1 MEPNGSP
8 ARSRLRIVLLT
19 GLGILVLLSGVLV
32 ASQGVF
38 GRFWQRAAEPVAIKN
53 RQNLELSAPDG
64 LLEAERLSQLP
75 KDLLSAPFLADL
87 LSDDFVFYYQ
97 HNAEKLA
104 VIGTLRRLAFEH
116 NLTLPEQLI
125 SQLLDTP
132 AQVALWKGDEGKLSY
147 SLARLELGLAAP
159 LGKVL
164 ANFISAASEIAQ
176 TDKQLKFAG
185 EISLNKNK
193 VPFFS
198 LDYLSGRSLLFAFQ
212 GEHLIV
218 ASHQELLQDEPGH
231 FRPEAQTIIEQ
242 LFANQQPF
250 KTHFNLSDTQP
261 KAQARI
267 SLDAHFFTLGY
278 QDYLPALEGVRFE
291 LSEGKWQ
298 SFIGLAK
305 GDHKARFAA
314 DLWAKAPADASLCA
328 LMPVN
333 PAALNSII
341 SEQQQNPKI
350 TQAFTGRS
358 FVCWFANA
366 PLAKPLIGAELTSDG
381 ASAEFDAEIT
391 ALFDKTIR
399 NNKVPKTTDEAGNTI
414 SPGGYAP
421 SNIQVTD
428 VEGGKQWQKSD
439 GKGKPIATL
448 LRQHNFM
455 LFSLHAPLLQH
466 GADTLAKRY
475 PALGDKLPNKEAMAL
490 FLAPQGL
497 ATLLQTEIRQ
507 MAADNDLGPLLPK
520 LTALG
525 KKPALVAQFDAGKQA
540 DSAMSWYP
548 LQWNSL

>member
-1 MEPNGSP
+1 MESTGSP
-8 ARSRLRIVLLT
+8 ARSRLRVMLYI

-116 NLTLPEQLI
+116 NLTIPEQII

-132 AQVALWKGDEGKLSY
+132 AQVALWKGSDGKLTY

-164 ANFISAASEIAQ
+164 ANFISAVSEIAQ

-185 EISLNKNK
+185 ELSLNKNK

-198 LDYLSGRSLLFAFQ
+198 LNYLSGRSLMFAFQ
-212 GEHLIV
+212 GEYLVV
-218 ASHQELLQDEPGH
+218 ASHQDLLQDEPGH
-231 FRPEAQTIIEQ
+231 FRPQAQTIIEQ
-242 LFANQQPF
+242 LFAKQQPF

-305 GDHKARFAA
+305 GDHEARFAA

-333 PAALNSII
+333 PAALETII
-341 SEQQQNPKI
+341 SRQQQNPKI
-350 TQAFTGRS
+350 TQVFTGRS

-366 PLAKPLIGAELTSDG
+366 PLAKPLIGAELTSEG
-381 ASAEFDAEIT
+381 ATAEFDTEIT

-399 NNKVPKTTDEAGNTI
+399 NNKAPKTRDEAGNVI

-421 SNIQVTD
+421 STIKVTD
-428 VEGGKQWQKSD
+428 LDGGKQWQKSD
-439 GKGKPIATL
+439 DKGKPIATL

-455 LFSLHAPLLQH
+455 LFSLHAPLVQH

-475 PALGDKLPNKEAMAL
+475 PALGDKLPNKDAVAL
-490 FLAPQGL
+490 FIAPQGI
-497 ATLLQTEIRQ
+497 ATLLTTEIRQ
-507 MAADNDLGPLLPK
+507 TASDNDLGPLLPK

-525 KKPALVAQFDAGKQA
+525 KKPAVVAQFDAGEQA
-540 DSAMSWYP
+540 NSAMSWYP
-548 LQWNSL
+548 LQWNNL

>member
-1 MEPNGSP
+1 MESNGSP
-8 ARSRLRIVLLT
+8 ARSRLRILLLT
-19 GLGILVLLSGVLV
+19 GLGIVALLCGVLV

-38 GRFWQRAAEPVAIKN
+38 GRFWQRAAEPVAMKN
-53 RQNLELSAPDG
+53 RQNLELFAPDG

-75 KDLLSAPFLADL
+75 KDLVSGPFLADL

-132 AQVALWKGDEGKLSY
+132 AQVALWKGADGKLSY

-164 ANFISAASEIAQ
+164 ANFVSAVSEIAQ
-176 TDKQLKFAG
+176 TDKQLKFVG
-185 EISLNKNK
+185 ELSLNKNK

-198 LDYLSGRSLLFAFQ
+198 LNYLSGRSLLFAFQ
-212 GEHLIV
+212 GEHLVV

-231 FRPEAQTIIEQ
+231 FRPEAESLLTQ
-242 LFANQQPF
+242 LFTNQQPF
-250 KTHFNLSDTQP
+250 KNHFNLHDKLP
-261 KAQARI
+261 KTQARI

-291 LSEGKWQ
+291 LSDGQWQ
-298 SFIGLAK
+298 SFLGLAK
-305 GDHKARFAA
+305 GDHEARFSA

-333 PAALNSII
+333 PSALSAVI
-341 SEQQQNPKI
+341 SEQQQNPTI
-350 TQAFTGRS
+350 AAAFTGRS
-358 FVCWFANA
+358 FVCWFAGA
-366 PLAKPLIGAELTSDG
+366 PLAKPLIGAELTGDG
-381 ASAEFDAEIT
+381 ATAEFDTEIT

-399 NNKVPKTTDEAGNTI
+399 NNKAPKTTDEAGNTI
-414 SPGGYAP
+414 SSGGYAP
-421 SNIQVTD
+421 STLKVTD
-428 VEGGKQWQKSD
+428 IEGGKQWQKTD
-439 GKGKPIATL
+439 HKGKPIATL

-455 LFSLHAPLLQH
+455 VFSLHAPLVQH

-475 PALGDKLPNKEAMAL
+475 PALGDKLPNKNAVAL

-497 ATLLQTEIRQ
+497 ASLLQTEIRQ
-507 MAADNDLGPLLPK
+507 TASDAALGPLLSK

-525 KKPALVAQFDAGKQA
+525 KKPALVAQFDASEDA
-540 DSAMSWYP
+540 TTAMSWYP
-548 LQWNSL
+548 LQWNNL